1 MIYVKTT
8 GIEIY
13 PGISWDNLITFIVSI
28 MTFLI
33 VIGAFTLGKLYYD
46 KVKQPLISKTVLL
59 GWLWNKNKCI
69 YHKIILANYKFQ

>member
-33 VIGAFTLGKLYYD
+33 VIGVFTLGKLYYD

-59 GWLWNKNKCI
+59 G
-69 YHKIILANYKFQ
+69 